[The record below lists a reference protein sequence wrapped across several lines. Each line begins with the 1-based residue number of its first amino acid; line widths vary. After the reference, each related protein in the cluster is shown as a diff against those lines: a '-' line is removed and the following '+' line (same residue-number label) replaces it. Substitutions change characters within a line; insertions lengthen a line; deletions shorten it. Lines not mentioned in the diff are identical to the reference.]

1 MTSQIKL
8 AEGKLK
14 TLENDLKMTDF
25 KIKELAKNIPRKKR
39 VFGQSALSLAKSGRD
54 TASDY
59 GDSFTFLTQPKP
71 QPKQIRSE
79 KELLPKVAQR
89 KESTNVKLNV
99 QNLLD
104 KK

>member
-59 GDSFTFLTQPKP
+59 GDSSTFLT